1 MAELGGEREVSC
13 RRFTAHPK
21 VEAILPATTRIVDQ
35 TRRPVPSS
43 GSDPMFDHGRDA
55 PCGAMRR
62 WIAMAGLILLVPG
75 LAACSRD
82 HYRRQADREVQ
93 CLIESGASDPR
104 WPLKDYTINTDKRSR
119 YFDPHDPDCPPMPPD
134 DPVSHQL
141 MHCVDGKHGWKHWD
155 KYGKTSQ
162 VESPNWKAFL
172 PLSEDGYLVLD
183 RTAAMQLALIH
194 SREYRQEVEDLYLSA
209 LNVTFERF
217 QFDVQF
223 FGGNDTFFT
232 TTGPLGGDVSSSSQ
246 LSNDATLS
254 ARKNLAA
261 GGELLAGV
269 ANSIVWEFSGSDGY
283 RVSTPLTFA
292 LTQPLLRAAGRAVAM
307 ENLTQAERNL
317 LANIRQMERFRR
329 GFHAAI
335 VFGRS
340 GVVGPTPG
348 SVGLPSVSGSFTSRA
363 SGFVGLLTTE
373 VNIRNLENNVES
385 TRDSLSLME
394 ANFDAGQVQLDQVQ
408 RIRQQLYSAQ
418 SRLLERRAGYE
429 NQLDSYKLT
438 LGLPPDLK
446 VRIED
451 PMLKQFNLIDPELT
465 AVEEDLDRLLEVFR
479 DEDTHPTVALDQ
491 YDRLLPIRDRCAAQ
505 IKMIEN
511 DLVLLDQ
518 ALPRREVNLRM
529 LASRPEARNREIDPE
544 TFSIEDLHRRRA
556 EMIDNL
562 KTTTKNLEG
571 TFAALEAIART
582 RQADAAN
589 PGIVST
595 EARGALVDLLTL
607 LKDQLLEMS
616 LLEAKIRLDT
626 VSLVPI
632 DITAERA
639 LEIAREHRRDWMNAR
654 AALVDQWRQIEI
666 IANALRSNLD
676 LVVNWTADPVSDNFG
691 APSNYTQGRLS
702 FGLQFDAP
710 LTRLAERNAYRR
722 ALINYQRMKR
732 DYYAFEDRIQQSLRD
747 AERVIRLSQL
757 NFELQRAGLFVAI
770 TRVDLERL
778 KLTKPVQGRGG
789 AAMSSTAA
797 IDVLN
802 ALNDLLSA
810 SDTFL
815 AAWVDYEAQRLNL
828 DLDMGT
834 MELDDRGM
842 WIDPGPIMETGPA
855 PSIEVETLPP
865 VAPSP
870 VPPAPAT
877 EPAPP
882 MAQAAP
888 PAPQPLPP
896 ARIAYEPVRSVQ
908 AQ

>member
-1 MAELGGEREVSC
+1 
-13 RRFTAHPK
+13 
-21 VEAILPATTRIVDQ
+21 
-35 TRRPVPSS
+35 
-43 GSDPMFDHGRDA
+43 MFDHGRDA

-93 CLIESGASDPR
+93 CLIESGANDPR
-104 WPLKDYTINTDKRSR
+104 WPLKDYTINADKRSR

-141 MHCVDGKHGWKHWD
+141 MHCVDGKRGWKHWD
-155 KYGKTSQ
+155 KCGKTNQ

-172 PLSEDGYLVLD
+172 PLSEDGCLVLD

-246 LSNDATLS
+246 LSNDAALS

-307 ENLTQAERNL
+307 ENLTQSERNL

-335 VFGRS
+335 IFGRT

-348 SVGLPSVSGSFTSRA
+348 GVGLPSISGSFTSRA

-408 RIRQQLYSAQ
+408 RVRQQLYSAQ

-465 AVEEDLDRLLEVFR
+465 AVEEDLDQLLEVFR
-479 DEDTHPTVALDQ
+479 DEDTHPTVALNH

-505 IKMIEN
+505 INMIEN

-529 LASRPEARNREIDPE
+529 LASRLEARNREIDPE
-544 TFSIEDLHRRRA
+544 TFSIDDLHKRRA

-571 TFAALEAIART
+571 TFAAIEAIART

-589 PGIVST
+589 PAIVST

-666 IANALRSNLD
+666 IANALRSDLD
-676 LVVNWTADPVSDNFG
+676 LVVNGSADPVSDHFG

-757 NFELQRAGLFVAI
+757 NFEVQRAGLFVAI

-789 AAMSSTAA
+789 AAMGSTAA

-810 SDTFL
+810 QDTFL
-815 AAWVDYEAQRLNL
+815 AAWVDYEAQRINL

-870 VPPAPAT
+870 VPPPPAA

-882 MAQAAP
+882 MAQAVP

-908 AQ
+908 VQ